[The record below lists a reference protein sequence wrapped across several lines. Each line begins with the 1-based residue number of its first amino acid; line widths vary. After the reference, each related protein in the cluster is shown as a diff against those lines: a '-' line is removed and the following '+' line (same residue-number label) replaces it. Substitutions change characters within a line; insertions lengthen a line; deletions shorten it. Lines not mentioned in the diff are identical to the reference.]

1 MAAVTSGESGTIVYG
16 RKASDPRAF
25 ESLAAD
31 KRPHDGIRLAFIVL
45 FSYSACKSGSV
56 ADDESAVSI
65 AATAVSR
72 IHAEAEPTLVRITS
86 LEALGH

>member
-1 MAAVTSGESGTIVYG
+1 MAE
-16 RKASDPRAF
+16 DRAQ
-25 ESLAAD
+25 
-31 KRPHDGIRLAFIVL
+31 LAFIAL
-45 FSYSACKSGSV
+45 FSCSACKLGSV